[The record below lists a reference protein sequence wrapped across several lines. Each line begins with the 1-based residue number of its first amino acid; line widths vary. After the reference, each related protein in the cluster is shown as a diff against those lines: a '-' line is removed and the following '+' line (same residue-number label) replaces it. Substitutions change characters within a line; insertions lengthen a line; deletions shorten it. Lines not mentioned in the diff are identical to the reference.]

1 MHEADMSTSRQVF
14 DCQMCGQC
22 CEGEGGIVL
31 GPRDLE
37 RLCRGLGLEA
47 QVFLTTW
54 AVFRNGKNQVRTG
67 EDGRCVFFQEGKGCS
82 VHEHKP
88 DVCRA
93 WPFFRGNMIDA
104 ESLYLA
110 KDYCPGIRS
119 DTTHAEFVA
128 EGRAYLA
135 EHGLTS
141 TDPRCEG
148 HALLPTSFCMST
160 GADTS
165 GEPEKA

>member
-1 MHEADMSTSRQVF
+1 MSSVKQVF

-31 GPRDLE
+31 SPRDLQ
-37 RLCRGLGLEA
+37 RLCQGLGLEQDA
-47 QVFLTTW
+47 FLATY

-67 EDGRCVFFQEGKGCS
+67 EDGKCIFFREGTGCS
-82 VHEHKP
+82 VDVDKP

-93 WPFFRGNMIDA
+93 WPFFRGNMVDA

-110 KDYCPGIRS
+110 KDYCPGIRA
-119 DTTHAEFVA
+119 DATHAEFVA

-135 EHGLTS
+135 EYGLEAA
-141 TDPRCEG
+141 DPRCEG
-148 HALLPTSFCMST
+148 HALLPASFCLSST
-160 GADTS
+160 KDTP
-165 GEPEKA
+165 GDAGQA